1 MDLSRTR
8 EWLSR
13 VYTTGQQIGGT
24 SMKQDPAYFQ
34 ANYEAA
40 YGAFRKKMTT
50 FSRNAVHRLPGY
62 DVEDIEQELAMVLAR
77 VVRDYDPDKGAS
89 FNTVAQQS
97 FQNRIRDLI
106 RMVTTKSRTAIM
118 VYLDEDDVQRVIEAV
133 YNTHSAE
140 DEVLAR
146 QMLAEMDVDVL
157 RVALTMTPQER
168 RAAKRHLRSA

>member
-1 MDLSRTR
+1 
-8 EWLSR
+8 
-13 VYTTGQQIGGT
+13 
-24 SMKQDPAYFQ
+24 MKQDPANFE
-34 ANYEAA
+34 NNFDLA
-40 YGAFRKKMTT
+40 YSAFKKKMTT

-62 DVEDIEQELAMVLAR
+62 DVEDIEQELCMVLAR

-106 RMVTTKSRTAIM
+106 RMVTTKSRTAVM
-118 VYLDEDDVQRVIEAV
+118 VYLDADDVQRVIEAV

-146 QMLAEMDVDVL
+146 EILADMDVDVL
-157 RVALTMTPQER
+157 RVALTMTPAER
-168 RAAKRHLRSA
+168 KAAKKHLRVA